1 MQADDF
7 LSRKRM
13 RDRKARLTISPPGT
27 CAGLSSPDAGVTASR
42 AGISLEL
49 PPSRFAGNHSG
60 GSSGGGC
67 CNIAP
72 PLTSHPQENTMDALT
87 RYRAA
92 QERNRNRLQSAVDPR
107 RASWHRWFR
116 LVRLHNALAV
126 RIIGLS
132 RAEA

>member
-1 MQADDF
+1 M
-7 LSRKRM
+7 
-13 RDRKARLTISPPGT
+13 
-27 CAGLSSPDAGVTASR
+27 TASR

-49 PPSRFAGNHSG
+49 VAWG
-60 GSSGGGC
+60 
-67 CNIAP
+67 IARRLFGRRVLQHRAAP
-72 PLTSHPQENTMDALT
+72 YFQTERELMEINRL
-87 RYRAA
+87 RAA

-107 RASWHRWFR
+107 RASWHRWSR